1 MEIKQLEVVVIL
13 TGHKIQCG
21 TDERSMAAKARY
33 IFGRD
38 RARQVQLERICVEPA
53 NLDPC
58 LETLRGALTSYLQN
72 KWPKPVDKTGCITVV
87 ARLDDNDT
95 WMFLTG
101 SAKHDKPGCKPKRR
115 ASGDETNALAGNSK
129 VVNEGDMAME
139 LMDDGEPDMTRA
151 QAKAAARVR
160 YGKDF
165 HVIKDHLQS
174 SPEQRLEAEL
184 DYQNHIEV
192 LKTPGTLP
200 PVIIK
205 KMEASMRFAH
215 RLSTYY
221 QYKIGTRKHWA
232 LDFSVFTMYV
242 EGDSWNDC
250 LKKLKVKSDDKKRKR
265 LWGVSG
271 DGTFH
276 DKSKGD

>member
-13 TGHKIQCG
+13 TGHKIRCG
-21 TDERSMAAKARY
+21 TDDRSMAAKARY

-38 RARQVQLERICVEPA
+38 RARQVQLEQICVEPA
-53 NLDPC
+53 NLGPC
-58 LETLRGALTSYLQN
+58 LETLRGALTLYLQN
-72 KWPKPVDKTGCITVV
+72 KWPKPVYKTAYITVL
-87 ARLDDNDT
+87 ARLDDNDNR
-95 WMFLTG
+95 MFLTG
-101 SAKHDKPGCKPKRR
+101 SAKHDKPGCKLKRR
-115 ASGDETNALAGNSK
+115 ASGDETNTLAGNSK

-139 LMDDGEPDMTRA
+139 LMDDGEPDMTRE
-151 QAKAAARVR
+151 QAKRAARKL
-160 YGKDF
+160 YGKNFMLVRDS
-165 HVIKDHLQS
+165 KES

-250 LKKLKVKSDDKKRKR
+250 LRKLKIKSDDKKRKR

-276 DKSKGD
+276 DKSKGN